1 MKRFVVLAGLE
12 LKRYIKALPKL
23 VIFAAVLILV
33 VSGIAL
39 TGNKILSGTS
49 IDSVK
54 ELVEDIT
61 SPDKVITDDSETEN
75 GKISAALVVQDE
87 SKAMRLAKNML
98 ESMDSVS
105 TALDIRYVTEEEGT
119 ELLKNGDIA
128 VLVIIRDKTVSGIM
142 HGDNIPIEILFP
154 ENSGYEAAI
163 FKEFADAAVNML
175 SSAQAAVYSVYD
187 FYDAYHKYSLR
198 GDAIDRLNMA
208 YISAALNRNN
218 IYQETEVVVTGEL
231 SIAEYYICGGLVLFV
246 MFFSIMLTGFM
257 GRSSRDISARL
268 KMAGTGYY
276 EQVTAGLTAP
286 VCICMLFILVIGT
299 GISAVKILWPNT
311 LKMLSYGQIWATAT
325 LMVPVCITVCAFALM
340 VCRFTEHVMAQV
352 MVIFLT
358 SLLQGFVAGCFIP
371 QILLPEILQDIS
383 LFLPVHYMIELLSG
397 IFSRQASFD
406 NMPLDNIS
414 FSNILVLLIFTL
426 LFMEITALLEK
437 NANERM
443 FKRKVSERK
452 VSEGRIL

>member
-12 LKRYIKALPKL
+12 WKRYVRALPKL
-23 VIFAAVLILV
+23 FVFAVILV
-33 VSGIAL
+33 LVVFGIAL
-39 TGNKILSGTS
+39 AGNKILSGTS

-54 ELVEDIT
+54 ELVQDIT
-61 SPDKVITDDSETEN
+61 SPDKVITDKSETEN

-105 TALDIRYVTEEEGT
+105 TALDIQYVTEEEGT
-119 ELLKNGDIA
+119 ELLKNGDIV
-128 VLVIIRDKTVSGIM
+128 VLVIIRAKTVSGIM

-154 ENSGYEAAI
+154 EHSGYEAAI

-187 FYDAYHKYSLR
+187 FYDAYHKYPLR

-208 YISAALNRNN
+208 YISAALNRNS

-231 SIAEYYICGGLVLFV
+231 SIVEYYLCSGLILFV

-276 EQVTAGLTAP
+276 EQVTAALIAP
-286 VCICMLFILVIGT
+286 VCICMLLILIIGVGT
-299 GISAVKILWPNT
+299 SGIKILWPDI
-311 LKMLSYGQIWATAT
+311 LKMISYEQIWGTVA
-325 LMVPVCITVCAFALM
+325 LMVPVCITICAFALM
-340 VCRFTEHVMAQV
+340 ICRFTEHVMAQV
-352 MVIFLT
+352 MMIFLT

-371 QILLPEILQDIS
+371 QILLPKVLEDVS
-383 LFLPVHYMIELLSG
+383 VFLPVHYMIQLLSG
-397 IFSRQASFD
+397 VFSRQKSFD
-406 NMPLDNIS
+406 SIA
-414 FSNILVLLIFTL
+414 ILLIFTL
-426 LFMEITALLEK
+426 LFMEVTALLEK
-437 NANERM
+437 NANERRL
-443 FKRKVSERK
+443 KWSISERR
-452 VSEGRIL
+452 VL

>member
-12 LKRYIKALPKL
+12 CKRYVRALPKL
-23 VIFAAVLILV
+23 VVFAAVLVLV
-33 VSGIAL
+33 VFGIAL
-39 TGNKILSGTS
+39 AGNKLLSGTS

-61 SPDKVITDDSETEN
+61 SPDNMITDKSETEN

-128 VLVIIRDKTVSGIM
+128 VLVIIREKTVSGIM
-142 HGDNIPIEILFP
+142 HGDNIQIEILFP

-187 FYDAYHKYSLR
+187 FYDAYHKYPLR

-208 YISAALNRNN
+208 YITAALNRNH
-218 IYQETEVVVTGEL
+218 IYRETEVVVTGEL
-231 SIAEYYICGGLVLFV
+231 SIAEYYLCGGLVLFV

-257 GRSSRDISARL
+257 GRGSRDISARL

-276 EQVTAGLTAP
+276 EQVTAALAAP
-286 VCICMLFILVIGT
+286 VCICLLFIFIMGGVISG
-299 GISAVKILWPNT
+299 AKMLWPNV
-311 LKMLSYGQIWATAT
+311 LKRISYGQIWGTAV
-325 LMVPVCITVCAFALM
+325 LMIPVCITVCAFALM
-340 VCRFTEHVMAQV
+340 ICRFTEHVMAQV
-352 MVIFLT
+352 MVIFLA
-358 SLLQGFVAGCFIP
+358 SLLQGFITGCFIP
-371 QILLPEILQDIS
+371 QILLPEVLENIS
-383 LFLPVHYMIELLSG
+383 VFLPAHYMIELLSG
-397 IFSRQASFD
+397 TFSGQVSFG
-406 NMPLDNIS
+406 NIV
-414 FSNILVLLIFTL
+414 VLLAFTL

-437 NANERM
+437 NANETM
-443 FKRKVSERK
+443 FKRR